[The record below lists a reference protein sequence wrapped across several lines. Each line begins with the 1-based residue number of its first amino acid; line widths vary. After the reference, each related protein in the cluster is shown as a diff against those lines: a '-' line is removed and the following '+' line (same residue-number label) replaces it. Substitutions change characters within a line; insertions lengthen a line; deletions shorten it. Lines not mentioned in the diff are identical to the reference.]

1 MLFGGRKHSTLAMQ
15 APQYTALPRGINLA
29 GTRSIPRCIIKP
41 MKTTISHF
49 MLLAIP
55 AALVSACD
63 PAPATA
69 TSTTIQ
75 PLEVPAA
82 PGSQSPNLAV
92 GQNGVVALSW
102 LTADESG
109 HRLQYSVLDGDAWSQ
124 PRNVARGENWFV
136 NWADFPSVV
145 PVSEEM
151 WAAHW
156 LVRQPAGGYAYDVHL
171 SVSSD
176 GGATWSESV
185 MPHDD
190 NTPTEHGFVT
200 IFPEATGM
208 GLIWLD
214 GRNMAHE
221 ASHHSTGG
229 GMTLRAATYSSAL
242 EAANETLVDDLIC
255 DCCQTDVAITDQ
267 GAIAVYRNRTTD
279 ETRDIYAARYVDG
292 EWLPGRVVADDGWT
306 IEGCPV
312 NGPAIAAE
320 GDDVAVAWFTAAED
334 EPKVRM
340 ARSDDSGDTWSAAVD
355 VTEGGLFGRVGVA
368 LLEQG
373 EVAVSWLCGES
384 EEHARLCL
392 RRIGP
397 ENSLGQIHVVSGEDK
412 VPPLSVPQ
420 LARSGDSIIA
430 AWTVRDVNIT
440 GVRSSRITVAS
451 LR

>member
-1 MLFGGRKHSTLAMQ
+1 
-15 APQYTALPRGINLA
+15 
-29 GTRSIPRCIIKP
+29 
-41 MKTTISHF
+41 

-55 AALVSACD
+55 AAMLSACD

-69 TSTTIQ
+69 TSTAIQ
-75 PLEVPAA
+75 NLQVPAA
-82 PGSQSPNLAV
+82 PGSQAPNLAV

-102 LTADESG
+102 LTPDEIG
-109 HRLQYSVLDGDAWSQ
+109 HRLQYSVLQGHSSWSKA
-124 PRNVARGENWFV
+124 RNVARGGNWFV

-145 PVSEEM
+145 PISEGL

-171 SVSSD
+171 SFSSD

-185 MPHDD
+185 TPHDD

-200 IFPEATGM
+200 MFPEATGV

-214 GRNMAHE
+214 GRNMAHG
-221 ASHHSTGG
+221 ASHHSSSG

-242 EAANETLVDDLIC
+242 EAANETLVDDLVC
-255 DCCQTDVAITDQ
+255 DCCQTDVAITDR
-267 GAIAVYRNRTTD
+267 GAVAVYRNRTTD

-292 EWLPGRVVADDGWT
+292 EWLPGHVVAEDGWT

-312 NGPAIAAE
+312 NGPAIAAD
-320 GDDVAVAWFTAAED
+320 GDHAAVAWFTAADD
-334 EPKVRM
+334 ETKVRL
-340 ARSDDSGDTWSAAVD
+340 ARSNDSGETWSAAID
-355 VTEGGLFGRVGVA
+355 VTEGKLFGRAGVA
-368 LLEQG
+368 FLEQG

-384 EEHARLCL
+384 DRHARVCL
-392 RRIGP
+392 RRIGAD
-397 ENSLGQIHVVSGEDK
+397 NALGHIHVVSGEDE
-412 VPPLSVPQ
+412 VTPLSVPQ

-430 AWTVRDVNIT
+430 AWTVRDGDVT
-440 GVRSSRITVAS
+440 GVRSSRIAVAA